1 MVCQFSWCPL
11 SQDLDEMCVYI
22 SGVVEVLMLFQVTEI
37 DFDFT
42 DSEGEL
48 PAKMQK
54 EFIDLTIGQIWEAD
68 DEEDLVEE
76 ITAATGWCINS
87 LNYQHVLA
95 DF

>member
-1 MVCQFSWCPL
+1 
-11 SQDLDEMCVYI
+11 MCVYI

-37 DFDFT
+37 NFDFT
-42 DSEGEL
+42 DSQG
-48 PAKMQK
+48 
-54 EFIDLTIGQIWEAD
+54 TISEDEQRRFVDATVGQIWEAD

-87 LNYQHVLA
+87 LNFQHILA

>member
-42 DSEGEL
+42 DSEGTISEDE
-48 PAKMQK
+48 QK
-54 EFIDLTIGQIWEAD
+54 RFVDATVGQIWEAD

-76 ITAATGWCINS
+76 ITSATGWCINS
-87 LNYQHVLA
+87 LNFQHVLA